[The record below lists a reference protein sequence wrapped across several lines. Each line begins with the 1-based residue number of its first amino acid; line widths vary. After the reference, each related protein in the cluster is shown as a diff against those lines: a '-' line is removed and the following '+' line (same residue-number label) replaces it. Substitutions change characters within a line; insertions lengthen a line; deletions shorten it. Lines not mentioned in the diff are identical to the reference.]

1 MHENVQFRCGSH
13 PIRKGE
19 AFVAPGSPYALWF
32 ITGAGGVGK
41 TALLRYLHDC
51 VTPELGA
58 GVRVSGR
65 APPEAF
71 HVVCDAHEN
80 PHGVFLM
87 LDMETMD
94 PEARAA
100 DPLTHRLWQ
109 ALTGELAL
117 HPGEHA
123 PFIRCW
129 PVRWWWRTPVAVPTS
144 RLVCA
149 C

>member
-1 MHENVQFRCGSH
+1 M
-13 PIRKGE
+13 
-19 AFVAPGSPYALWF
+19 APGSPYALWF
-32 ITGAGGVGK
+32 SAGAGAGAGGVGK

-51 VTPELGA
+51 VAPELWLESVYLD
-58 GVRVSGR
+58 VRH
-65 APPEAF
+65 PEAV
-71 HVVCDAHEN
+71 HMVRDAREN

-87 LDMETMD
+87 LDMEMTD

-100 DPLTHRLWQ
+100 DPLTHRLWP

-123 PFIRCW
+123 PFIRFW
-129 PVRWWWRTPVAVPTS
+129 PVRWWWRTPAAVPTS
-144 RLVCA
+144 RFVCA